1 METAAGDPAA
11 LTAFIETLGAKDPKT
26 VVAYRTVLRAF
37 VAWLAQ
43 QPGGQPFRMEIVTET
58 AVRGYLDHLA
68 VLGRAPQTRAKARTA
83 LHRFCRWAQA
93 EGLLRRNPVAAVQ
106 RPTIATLA
114 PTELTPEARF
124 VIKSLVDRANAPRL
138 AALVALGYWA
148 GLRISEIAVLELE
161 HCQVNQRA
169 GSLHIVDGK
178 GGKSRTLDLH
188 NEARRALYA
197 YLYEH
202 PHADDARDRDS
213 RYLFTGQRAAWLR
226 RQNRPDHLSTRAI
239 EHLWTGLKRSATRD
253 EWPHIADV
261 TFHDLRHDWAHRAR
275 AGGWLLEE
283 IAVYLGHQTRDG
295 APAITT
301 TARYT
306 LPSRQQLK
314 RRLHDLGG

>member
-1 METAAGDPAA
+1 METAAGDPEA

-37 VAWLAQ
+37 VTWLAQ
-43 QPGGQPFRMEIVTET
+43 QPGGQPFRIEIVTET

-68 VLGRAPQTRAKARTA
+68 ALGRAPQTRAKSRTA

-93 EGLLRRNPVAAVQ
+93 EGLLRRNPVAAVE

-114 PTELTPEARF
+114 PTELTSEARF
-124 VIKSLVDRANAPRL
+124 VIKSLAERANSPRL

-148 GLRISEIAVLELE
+148 GLRISEIALLELE

-169 GSLHIVDGK
+169 GSLLIVDGK

-202 PHADDARDRDS
+202 P
-213 RYLFTGQRAAWLR
+213 T
-226 RQNRPDHLSTRAI
+226 PTMP
-239 EHLWTGLKRSATRD
+239 AT
-253 EWPHIADV
+253 V
-261 TFHDLRHDWAHRAR
+261 TVATSLPASAR
-275 AGGWLLEE
+275 AGSAARAGPT
-283 IAVYLGHQTRDG
+283 ISPP
-295 APAITT
+295 APLSTSGLASS
-301 TARYT
+301 AR
-306 LPSRQQLK
+306 
-314 RRLHDLGG
+314 RRAMSGPTSLT